1 MVVSESD
8 LHDECMIERLALSSF
23 RHRWRTLLAWIALVA
38 AVIVGGSALAGDF
51 ANGGRM
57 KGTDSDDAYEL
68 LGRSFPAEE
77 GSTVSIAYSAKA
89 GLQSAAAQ
97 EAIDTFIAAADAI
110 PRVDQVSPPAE
121 LSADETVGV
130 GSLRVTGTNEEQL
143 ETVDKLRAAAKAG
156 AAAGVEVDYASYAFV
171 EGGLNSTA
179 EVVGVMAAVV
189 ILLLAFGSIVA
200 MGVPI
205 ISALMGVAAA
215 ASLVGVW
222 AAIVPTPEFTT
233 QVALMIGL
241 GVGID
246 YALFIITRY
255 RRALAEGATAE
266 EAIVEAMGTAGRA
279 VVFAGSIVMVSLLGM
294 ILIGLEFLNGLA
306 LGSATAVLIAVL
318 SAVTLVPALLGIM
331 GKKIGKRAV
340 KAAHSTKETMWHR
353 WARFVQRRAAV
364 GAAIGTVVLLA
375 LAAPIMV
382 MRLASA
388 DLGNTA
394 KDGTARIAYDRLADA
409 FGPGVN
415 GPLIVAVDTPSEAAQ
430 TQVAAL
436 EASLTKTPGVAR
448 VLPPQFNEAKTAAQI
463 VLFPTTSPQSEE
475 TSKLV
480 HRIRDDIK
488 QGPKITAHVGGQT
501 ASDIDFA
508 DLMGARLPLFIGS
521 VLVAS
526 FVLLMLVF
534 RSILVPLKAV
544 LLNLLSIGTAYGLLV
559 MVFQWGWFGSVFGV
573 EQGAPI
579 EPWAPMM
586 LFAIVFGL
594 SMDYEVFLLSSVHE
608 RFRKTGNNS
617 EAVVE
622 GLASTARVITAAAA
636 IMIAVFGAFVANDLR
651 SIKLIGFG
659 LAAAVLVDATLVR
672 MLLVPATMELLGA
685 KNWWMPRWLDRIL
698 PKLHIEST
706 AEGEFERKP
715 KSVDSI
721 APTPKTEDEPSV
733 LTPV

>member
-1 MVVSESD
+1 MSY
-8 LHDECMIERLALSSF
+8 MIERLALSSF
-23 RHRWRTLLAWIALVA
+23 RHRWRTLFAWIALLG
-38 AVIVGGSALAGDF
+38 AVIVGSSAVAGDF
-51 ANGGRM
+51 ADGGRM

-68 LGRSFPAEE
+68 LGRAFPSEE
-77 GSTVSIAYSAKA
+77 GSTITIAYAAKA
-89 GLQSAAAQ
+89 GLRTPEAQQSIR
-97 EAIDTFIAAADAI
+97 EFVAAADAI
-110 PRVDQVSPPAE
+110 ERVDQVAAPVE
-121 LSADETVGV
+121 LSEDGKVGV
-130 GSLRVTGTNEEQL
+130 GSLRVTGTTEQQID
-143 ETVDKLRAAAKAG
+143 TVAALRAAAKTSAG
-156 AAAGVEVDYASYAFV
+156 NGVDVDYAHFAFV

-179 EVVGVMAAVV
+179 EIVGVAAAVV

-266 EAIVEAMGTAGRA
+266 EAIVEAMSTAGRA

-306 LGSATAVLIAVL
+306 LGSATSVLIAVI
-318 SAVTLVPALLGIM
+318 AAITLVPALLGLM
-331 GKKIGKRAV
+331 GRRIGKRAV
-340 KAAHSTKETMWHR
+340 KVAQSTKETIWHR
-353 WARFVQRRAAV
+353 WARFVQRRAAA
-364 GAAIGTVVLLA
+364 GAAIGTLILVA
-375 LAAPIMV
+375 LAAPITV

-388 DLGNTA
+388 DLGNSA
-394 KDGTARIAYDRLADA
+394 KGETTRVAYDRLADA

-415 GPLIVAVDTPSEAAQ
+415 GPLVIAIDTPTEAARQ
-430 TQVAAL
+430 QVAAL
-436 EASLTKTPGVAR
+436 VGSLAKTDGVAR
-448 VLPPQFNEAKTAAQI
+448 VLSAEFNEASTAAQI
-463 VLFPTTSPQSEE
+463 VVFPTTSPQSEE

-488 QGPKITAHVGGQT
+488 QDGTITAHVGGQT

-559 MVFQWGWFGSVFGV
+559 MVFQWGWLGSVFGV

-685 KNWWMPRWLDRIL
+685 KNWWMPRWLDRVL
-698 PKLHIEST
+698 PKLQI
-706 AEGEFERKP
+706 EGEFQRRTDGP
-715 KSVDSI
+715 DSSDSRGSLAHTSPELQPL
-721 APTPKTEDEPSV
+721 APETVSA
-733 LTPV
+733 

>member
-1 MVVSESD
+1 
-8 LHDECMIERLALSSF
+8 MIERLALASF
-23 RHRWRTLLAWIALVA
+23 RRRWRTVFAWIALLA
-38 AVIVGGSALAGDF
+38 AVIVGSSAVAGDF

-57 KGTDSDDAYEL
+57 KGTDSDAAYEL
-68 LGRSFPAEE
+68 LGRAFPSEE
-77 GSTVSIAYSAKA
+77 GSTVTLAYGARA
-89 GLQSAAAQ
+89 GLESTAAQ
-97 EAIDTFIAAADAI
+97 QVIDEFVAAADAI
-110 PRVDQVSPPAE
+110 ERVDQVTPPAE
-121 LSADETVGV
+121 LSPDGKIGV
-130 GSLRVTGTNEEQL
+130 GSLRVTGTVEQQI
-143 ETVDKLRAAAKAG
+143 ETVASLRAVAKTSAG
-156 AAAGVEVDYASYAFV
+156 KGVDVDYAHFAFE

-179 EVVGVMAAVV
+179 EIVGVAAAVV
-189 ILLLAFGSIVA
+189 ILLMAFGSIVA

-215 ASLVGVW
+215 ASLVGAW

-266 EAIVEAMGTAGRA
+266 DAIVEAMSTAGRA

-306 LGSATAVLIAVL
+306 LGSATSVLIAVL
-318 SAVTLVPALLGIM
+318 GAITLVPALLGIT
-331 GKKIGKRAV
+331 GKQIGKRAV
-340 KAAHSTKETMWHR
+340 KAAHSTKETIWHR

-364 GAAIGTVVLLA
+364 GAAVGTVVLLG

-388 DLGNTA
+388 DLGTSA
-394 KDGTARIAYDRLADA
+394 KGETTRIAYDRLADA
-409 FGPGVN
+409 FGPGIN
-415 GPLIVAVDTPSEAAQ
+415 GPLLIAVDTPSQPARD
-430 TQVAAL
+430 QVAAL
-436 EASLTKTPGVAR
+436 ETSLTKTDGVAR
-448 VLPPQFNEAKTAAQI
+448 VLPAEFNEASTAAQI
-463 VLFPTTSPQSEE
+463 VLFPKTSPQSEE

-488 QGPKITAHVGGQT
+488 QDGNITAHVGGQT

-526 FVLLMLVF
+526 FILLMLVF

-685 KNWWMPRWLDRIL
+685 KNWWMPRWLDRLL
-698 PKLHIEST
+698 PKLRI
-706 AEGEFERKP
+706 EGEFERSSKLAHTSP
-715 KSVDSI
+715 VVA
-721 APTPKTEDEPSV
+721 APAPDGALV
-733 LTPV
+733 